1 LEKQDKFYVVE
12 MVKSENIEKGLNNK
26 EVVEDIKLKLKN
38 FEKAKVLS
46 KLIAEINQKKFLK
59 SNFVN
64 FSKNENANIKKTTLE
79 NINDSKILNNDI
91 VSQIYNFA
99 EKKVNL
105 AYDAQSDEGYLVY
118 VDKIIKVSIDKNSD
132 EYEKYFK
139 LSKIKMTNE
148 LFNTYDRYIK
158 EIYEI
163 DINYKAL
170 KTVKNYFN

>member
-1 LEKQDKFYVVE
+1 
-12 MVKSENIEKGLNNK
+12 MI
-26 EVVEDIKLKLKN
+26 
-38 FEKAKVLS
+38 
-46 KLIAEINQKKFLK
+46 
-59 SNFVN
+59 
-64 FSKNENANIKKTTLE
+64 
-79 NINDSKILNNDI
+79 
-91 VSQIYNFA
+91 SQIYNFA